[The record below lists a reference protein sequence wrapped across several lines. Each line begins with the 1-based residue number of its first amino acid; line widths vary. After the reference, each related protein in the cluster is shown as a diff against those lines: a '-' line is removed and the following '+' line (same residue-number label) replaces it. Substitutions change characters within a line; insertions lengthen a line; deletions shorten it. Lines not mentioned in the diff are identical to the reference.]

1 MSALRL
7 AAVLVLV
14 IVAAVTLVVSP
25 AGAQDRATPYWATL
39 RFDEVN
45 LRVGPSREYRIDW
58 VYQRKGL
65 PVKVVR
71 VREGWRLVEDAEGTI
86 GWISESQL
94 TRSRG
99 VIVIGET
106 LADMRAGRDPA
117 TSLRWRAEPGVVA
130 KLSRCRETWCEID
143 VAGRTGW
150 VRAERLWGDE
160 ELREEG

>member
-7 AAVLVLV
+7 VAVLVLAV
-14 IVAAVTLVVSP
+14 VAAVSLVVSP
-25 AGAQDRATPYWATL
+25 ASAQDREMPYWATL
-39 RFDEVN
+39 RFDKVN

-71 VREGWRLVEDAEGTI
+71 IREGWRLVEDAEGTM

-94 TRSRG
+94 SRSRG
-99 VIVIGET
+99 ALIVGEG
-106 LADMRAGRDPA
+106 LADMREGPDPA
-117 TSLRWRAEPGVVA
+117 SGLRWRAEPGVVGQ
-130 KLSRCRETWCEID
+130 LQSCRENWCEID

-150 VRAERLWGDE
+150 VLADRLWGDE
-160 ELREEG
+160 EPVGG